1 MISLKKLLLALC
13 LILSFAAQAQMLN
26 DTPFD
31 ATIDHPKFAKGK
43 GPAVLFDAGHFNF
56 IVHMG
61 LANPLIDVANADGY
75 RVTVDSMK
83 FTKSYLSKYKLIVI
97 FPAMPFKFGSKK
109 QVTDEITFTSDELS
123 ALHDWVKEGGSL
135 LMFNEHAPIDKSVTP
150 LFNKFGIQLS
160 IGIVVDSVYHDTSSK
175 AANKET
181 LLMFTRSNGL
191 LNSGHPITKGERE
204 GEEINKIMTYGGGGL
219 KGVGY
224 TNIFKLSPSSTIK
237 KYSGSEPTGT
247 ADSQALA
254 GKFGKGK
261 VVALGDCNGFTAMY
275 VMQGSN
281 KLSAGM
287 QVAEY
292 DWKQFAIN
300 TFHWLSK

>member
-1 MISLKKLLLALC
+1 MKNFLLTFC
-13 LILSFAAQAQMLN
+13 LIITFVAQGQMLN
-26 DTPFD
+26 DSPFD
-31 ATIDHPKFAKGK
+31 ATVAHPKYPRDQ
-43 GPAVLFDAGHFNF
+43 GPAVLIDAGHFNF

-61 LANPLIDVANADGY
+61 LANPLIDVATADGY

-83 FTKSYLSKYKLIVI
+83 FTKSYLSNYKILVI

-109 QVTDEITFTSDELS
+109 QVTDEITFTADELS
-123 ALHDWVKEGGSL
+123 ALHDWVNDGGSL

-160 IGIVVDSVYHDTSSK
+160 IGIVVDSIHHDTFTK
-175 AANKET
+175 ATNKES
-181 LLMFTRSNGL
+181 LLVFSRSNEL
-191 LNSGHPITKGERE
+191 LNTSHPITKGERASE
-204 GEEINKIMTYGGGGL
+204 KINTVVTYGGGGL
-219 KGVGY
+219 KGAGY
-224 TNIFKLSPSSTIK
+224 VNIFKLSPSSIIK
-237 KYSGSEPTGT
+237 KYNGSEPSGS

-254 GKFGKGK
+254 GRFGKGK

-275 VMQGSN
+275 VMQGST

-287 QVAEY
+287 QVADY

-300 TFHWLSK
+300 TLHWLSKS